1 MATEKKQTSIYL
13 EAQDEQNISIIMRK
27 TALKRQNDV
36 VLYAL
41 RYTAEG
47 LVSEKREVTVEKKS
61 YFDEKAFEQFVE
73 LMLANGLE
81 VDMIKDIALK
91 NVDRLITEYLKKYS
105 E

>member
-13 EAQDEQNISIIMRK
+13 EAQDEQNISTIMRK

-47 LVSEKREVTVEKKS
+47 LVSEKREVTVEKKG
-61 YFDEKAFEQFVE
+61 YFDEKAFSAFVD

-81 VDMIKDIALK
+81 VDMIKEISLK
-91 NVDRLITEYLKKYS
+91 NVDRLVTQALKKYN

>member
-27 TALKRQNDV
+27 TALKRQNDI

-41 RYTAEG
+41 RHTAEC
-47 LVSEKREVTVEKKS
+47 LTQEKKS
-61 YFDEKAFEQFVE
+61 NQNKGYFDEKAFEQFVE

-91 NVDRLITEYLKKYS
+91 NVEKLITQALKKYN